1 MLKKNMQED
10 KSVDEK
16 TSSIKFRQIGII
28 GWKDKS
34 PDLAFAL
41 EQITSW
47 ASEHPQ
53 VKFCALDNLKE
64 LVKAPLKIV
73 KEAALLKSDLLLA
86 IGGDGTVLSAA
97 HMALGHH
104 IPILGVNAGHV
115 GFLAETRINAL
126 PQTLDDLLAGDF
138 STRDRMMIDAT
149 VYRGRKRIA
158 KQTVLNEVHVRAHA
172 PERMVNVNVLYNGTD
187 YTEYWADS
195 LLVSTPTGSTAY
207 NLAAGGPIIHP
218 ATYAV
223 VLTPVAPSSLSV
235 RPLVMSLTDKE
246 LELKP
251 AAGKTLDLVFDG
263 RSCVALKP
271 EDHVVLTQSKSFTTF
286 LRMRHTGFVGALR
299 EKLGWT
305 GKRG

>member
-1 MLKKNMQED
+1 MNRMTEREHSAGKENCLGKA
-10 KSVDEK
+10 
-16 TSSIKFRQIGII
+16 FRQIGII

-34 PDLAFAL
+34 PDLVFAL
-41 EQITSW
+41 EQISEW
-47 ASEHPQ
+47 ASAHPQ
-53 VKFCALDNLKE
+53 VKFCVLDNLKE
-64 LVKAPLKIV
+64 LVKTPLKV
-73 KEAALLKSDLLLA
+73 VSQKVLLKSDLLLA

-97 HMALGHH
+97 HMALGHD
-104 IPILGVNAGHV
+104 IPILGVNAGRV
-115 GFLAETRINAL
+115 GFLAESRINRL
-126 PQTLDDLLAGDF
+126 PQTLDDLLSGDF
-138 STRDRMMIDAT
+138 ATRNRMMIDAA
-149 VYRGRKRIA
+149 VYHGKKCIA

-172 PERMVNVNVLYNGTD
+172 PERMVNVNVIYNGTD

-263 RSCVALKP
+263 RSCVALEP
-271 EDHVVLTQSKSFTTF
+271 EDRVVLTQSKSFTTF
-286 LRMRHTGFVGALR
+286 IRMRHTGFVGALR

-305 GKRG
+305 GKR

>member
-1 MLKKNMQED
+1 MQFN
-10 KSVDEK
+10 
-16 TSSIKFRQIGII
+16 TIGII

-34 PDLAFAL
+34 PDLAQAL
-41 EQITSW
+41 ETIAEWGS
-47 ASEHPQ
+47 AHPQ
-53 VKFCALDNLKE
+53 VKFIAMENLKE
-64 LVKAPLKIV
+64 LAKKPIKIV
-73 KEAALLKSDLLLA
+73 KEAAIKKADLLLA

-97 HMALGHH
+97 HISLGHK

-115 GFLAETRINAL
+115 GFLAETRVKAL
-126 PQTLDDLLAGDF
+126 AQTLDDLLEGNY
-138 STRDRMMIDAT
+138 STRDRMMIDAS
-149 VYRGRKRIA
+149 VYRGKKCIA

-172 PERMVNVNVLYNGTD
+172 PERMVNVNVAYNGTE

-223 VLTPVAPSSLSV
+223 VLTPVAPGSLSV
-235 RPLVMSLTDKE
+235 RPLVMSLTDKT
-246 LELKP
+246 LVLRP

-263 RSCVALKP
+263 RSCVPLEP
-271 EDHVVLTQSKSFTTF
+271 DDYVVLTQSKSFTTF

-305 GKRG
+305 GKRAEDK

>member
-1 MLKKNMQED
+1 MTF
-10 KSVDEK
+10 K
-16 TSSIKFRQIGII
+16 TIGII

-34 PDLAFAL
+34 PELALAL
-41 EQITSW
+41 ETISQWGS
-47 ASEHPQ
+47 AHPQ
-53 VKFCALDNLKE
+53 VKFVAMENLKE
-64 LVKAPLKIV
+64 LVKAPIKIV
-73 KEAALLKSDLLLA
+73 KEATIKKADLLLA

-97 HMALGHH
+97 HISLGHN
-104 IPILGVNAGHV
+104 IPILGVNAGRV
-115 GFLAETRINAL
+115 GFLAETRVKAL
-126 PQTLDDLLAGDF
+126 SQTLDDLLAGNY
-138 STRDRMMIDAT
+138 STRDRMMIDAA
-149 VYRGRKRIA
+149 VFHGKKCIA

-172 PERMVNVNVLYNGTD
+172 PERMVNVKVEYNGTD

-223 VLTPVAPSSLSV
+223 VLTPVAPGSLSV
-235 RPLVMSLTDKE
+235 RPLVMSLTEKT
-246 LELKP
+246 LVLRP

-263 RSCVALKP
+263 RSCVALEP

-305 GKRG
+305 GKRD

>member
-1 MLKKNMQED
+1 MEF
-10 KSVDEK
+10 K
-16 TSSIKFRQIGII
+16 TIGII

-34 PDLAFAL
+34 PDLALAL
-41 EQITSW
+41 DTI
-47 ASEHPQ
+47 SEWGCAHPQ
-53 VKFCALDNLKE
+53 VSLIAMENLKE
-64 LVKAPLKIV
+64 LVKKPIKIV
-73 KEAALLKSDLLLA
+73 KESAIKKADLLLA

-97 HMALGHH
+97 HIALGHD

-115 GFLAETRINAL
+115 GFLAETRVKAL
-126 PQTLDDLLAGDF
+126 SQTLDDLLAGDF
-138 STRDRMMIDAT
+138 STRERMMVDAA
-149 VYRGRKRIA
+149 VYHGKKCIS

-172 PERMVNVNVLYNGTD
+172 PERMVNVNVAYNGTE

-235 RPLVMSLTDKE
+235 RPLVMSLTDKN
-246 LELKP
+246 LVLRP

-263 RSCVALKP
+263 RSCVPLEP
-271 EDHVVLTQSKSFTTF
+271 DDYVVLTQSKSFTTF

-305 GKRG
+305 GKRV